1 MEARYAERAVVTGTG
16 HFRTRGYAV
25 VDTPPLSGHVLASF
39 DSMPRD
45 GHSQSRLRH
54 IRLSQFF
61 GYREEGQWIFALLP
75 KRKYIQSAEYIRLA
89 EAGGVMRH
97 REQLECDP
105 SPLIASVLDAL
116 QVDASDSFHIN
127 VNQIRVIANA
137 EFKGVTVPEGPHRD
151 GHEYSVIVVAGRHN
165 VAGGET
171 QVIDPVSNEI
181 VHRQTLGEN
190 QAVLIDDERY
200 IHYATDIVPAQG
212 AVGHRD
218 IWVIEINRWHKRA
231 YGPSHERRASEAK
244 LTAEAAA

>member
-1 MEARYAERAVVTGTG
+1 MNARYREDAIGADAG
-16 HFRTRGYAV
+16 HFRAHGYV
-25 VDTPPLSGHVLASF
+25 VIDTPQLSDEVLASF
-39 DSMPRD
+39 GNMPRD
-45 GHSQSRLRH
+45 GHSLQRLRH

-105 SPLIASVLDAL
+105 SPLMAAVLNGLGVNGAE
-116 QVDASDSFHIN
+116 SYHIN
-127 VNQIRVIANA
+127 VNQIRVIANP

-151 GHEYSVIVVAGRHN
+151 GHEYSVIVVAARHN
-165 VAGGET
+165 VTGGET
-171 QVIDPVSNEI
+171 QIIDPASRDI

-200 IHYATDIVPAQG
+200 IHYATDVVPVEG
-212 AVGHRD
+212 EVGHRD
-218 IWVIEINRWHKRA
+218 IWVIEINRWHRRA
-231 YGPSHERRASEAK
+231 YGPAHERRASEAK
-244 LTAEAAA
+244 LAAEFAA